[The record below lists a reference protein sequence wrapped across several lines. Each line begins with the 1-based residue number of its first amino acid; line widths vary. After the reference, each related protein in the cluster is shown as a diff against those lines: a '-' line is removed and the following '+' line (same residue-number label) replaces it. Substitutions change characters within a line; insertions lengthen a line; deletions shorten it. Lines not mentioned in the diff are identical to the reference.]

1 MRAKAYCVYLSLRN
15 LGIGVHVQ
23 MFRSSGQS
31 DAKSPVFSS
40 QASLVDIY
48 RQTETDEWLSRPCPA
63 QDLNSGPVLKG
74 CARGRVR
81 HAWKVCEVQG
91 RTPRER
97 RTTGFRGGSKGGG
110 LSHTTYCPPCH
121 S

>member
-1 MRAKAYCVYLSLRN
+1 MPIYLLEKIGMVLMKVHFRGNRCAPVASALNPPPLSLF
-15 LGIGVHVQ
+15 LFQ
-23 MFRSSGQS
+23 
-31 DAKSPVFSS
+31 
-40 QASLVDIY
+40 
-48 RQTETDEWLSRPCPA
+48 
-63 QDLNSGPVLKG
+63 LKG

-110 LSHTTYCPPCH
+110 LSHTTYCPPSH
-121 S
+121 SRVANPSLTQKVAALKIF